1 MKLGKKSLF
10 SILFLG
16 QVFLISFVQAA
27 AQPDNSNTIKP
38 GRERLSMDLGWRFAL
53 GHAFDTEKDFNHGT
67 GFFSYFTK
75 TGYGD
80 GPAAADFDDR
90 AWRTVNLPHD
100 WAVELPFDSKGGHS
114 HGYKA
119 IGRPFPE
126 NSVGWYRKKFFIPK
140 ADLGRRIVIE
150 FDGVHRSSA
159 LFVNS
164 FYIGTEHSGYSSF
177 QYDITD
183 YLNYGSDNV
192 IAVRVD
198 VTMEEGWFYEGA
210 GIYRHVWLTKT
221 PPLHVAQYGTF
232 VFSEIGKKSAIITA
246 ATTVINE
253 GKKEAAFEI
262 LQTINNAAGKP
273 VAKRKLKKL
282 ILKPGEIKE
291 YRCTMKVKN
300 PNLWSLE
307 SPSLYNL
314 NTSLRSKKVTIDN
327 YQTTF
332 GIRSVRF
339 DPNEGFFLNGKNV
352 KLKGTNNHQD
362 HAGVGVALPDALQE
376 FRIARLKSMGCNAY
390 RCSHNPPT
398 PELLD
403 ACDRLGMLVLDEN
416 RLMGSSPE
424 HFQQL
429 ERLMLRDRNHPCVI
443 AWSLGNEEWAIEGNI
458 KGARIASTMQTFARR
473 LDPTRR
479 FTVAISGGWGSGI
492 STIIDVMGYNY
503 ISHGSVDE
511 HHKKFPNQP
520 GIGTEETTGS
530 GTRGIYEDDKP
541 NGHLAAMD
549 REPNGASIETGL
561 KFYDARPFIAG
572 LFYWTGYDYRGEPN
586 PLGWPQV
593 TTQYGIL
600 DTCGFPKDCFYY
612 LKSCWTDEPVL
623 HISPHWNFKGKEGQP
638 ISAWVYTN
646 CEEVELFLNDKSL
659 GRKPVPKLSHVEWD
673 APYEPGILLA
683 RGYVKDKEVI
693 TEKVETTGEPA
704 AIRLIPDRASIKAD
718 GRDVSVITVQVED
731 DKGRVVP
738 VAGNEITFNLQRP
751 AKILGVGN
759 GDPASHEPD
768 QFLNTIK
775 IEKISGLKM
784 SFTTNKQDFPEA
796 AYDFNDSIWAAFK
809 QAEEVNKPMKDT
821 LIIIR
826 ASFQLPAI
834 TDNTTITLFTKSI
847 CDNQTIYVNGHL
859 IAADI
864 KRNAPN
870 QDFKLAHNILKAGK
884 NIYTAIGTPFVKT
897 QQWENLNTNPGVVQI
912 FIPAETWK
920 RKVFNGL
927 AQIIVQSAQQPAEI
941 TLTATSPA
949 LQPATVN
956 IKMLPAT
963 LRPAVPEK

>member
-16 QVFLISFVQAA
+16 QVFLISFVQAM
-27 AQPDNSNTIKP
+27 AQPDNSDIIKP
-38 GRERLSMDLGWRFAL
+38 GRERLLMDLGWRFAL
-53 GHAFDTEKDFNHGT
+53 GHAFVAEKDFNYGT
-67 GFFSYFTK
+67 GYFSYFAK

-80 GPAAADFDDR
+80 GPAAGDFDDR
-90 AWRTVNLPHD
+90 AWRIVNLPHD
-100 WAVELPFDSKGGHS
+100 WAVELPFNSKGGHS
-114 HGYKA
+114 HGYRA

-140 ADLGRRIVIE
+140 SDLGRRIVIE
-150 FDGVHRSSA
+150 FDGVHRDST
-159 LFVNS
+159 LFINN
-164 FYIGTEHSGYSSF
+164 FYIGTEHCGYSSF

-183 YLNYGSDNV
+183 YLNYGGDNIIV
-192 IAVRVD
+192 VRVD

-232 VFSEIGKKSAIITA
+232 VTSEIGKNSATITA
-246 ATTVINE
+246 DTTVINE
-253 GKKEAAFEI
+253 GEKKAVFEI
-262 LQTINNAAGKP
+262 LQTINDPTGKP
-273 VAKRKLKKL
+273 VAKAKLKKL
-282 ILKPGEIKE
+282 TLKPGQTKE
-291 YRCTMKVKN
+291 YRCTMKIKN

-307 SPSLYNL
+307 SPSLYKL
-314 NTSLRSKKVTIDN
+314 NTSLRSKDRIIDN

-362 HAGVGVALPDALQE
+362 HAGVGVAVPDALQE
-376 FRIARLKSMGCNAY
+376 FRIARLKSMGSNAY

-429 ERLMLRDRNHPCVI
+429 ERLILRDRNHPCVI

-458 KGARIASTMQTFARR
+458 KGARIASTMQTFAKR

-479 FTVAISGGWGSGI
+479 ITVAISGGWGSGI
-492 STIIDVMGYNY
+492 STVIDVMGYNY
-503 ISHGSVDE
+503 IRHGSVDRQ
-511 HHKKFPNQP
+511 HAKFPNQP
-520 GIGTEETTGS
+520 GIGTEETIGS

-541 NGHLAAMD
+541 NGHLAAIA
-549 REPNGASIETGL
+549 RKPGGVSVATGL
-561 KFYDARPFIAG
+561 KFYDSRPFIAG
-572 LFYWTGYDYRGEPN
+572 LFYWTGFDYRGEPN

-593 TTQYGIL
+593 SSQYGIL
-600 DTCGFPKDCFYY
+600 DTCGFPKDSFYY
-612 LKSCWTDEPVL
+612 LKSWWTDEPVL
-623 HISPHWNFKGKEGQP
+623 HLLPHWNLKGKQGQP
-638 ISAWVYTN
+638 INIWAYTN
-646 CEEVELFLNDKSL
+646 CEEVELFLNGKSL
-659 GRKPVPKLSHVEWD
+659 GRKPVQKFSHVEWD
-673 APYEPGILLA
+673 AAYEPGTLLA
-683 RGYVKDKEVI
+683 RGYVKGKEVI

-704 AIRLIPDRASIKAD
+704 AVRLIPDRSSIKAD

-738 VAGNEITFNLQRP
+738 VADNEITFNLKGPGR
-751 AKILGVGN
+751 ILGVGN

-768 QFLNTIK
+768 QFLDTIK
-775 IEKISGLKM
+775 IEKINGLKM
-784 SFTTNKQDFPEA
+784 SFTPTKQDFPEA
-796 AYDFNDSIWAAFK
+796 AYDFDDSNWPAFK
-809 QAEEVNKPMKDT
+809 QTDQVNKPMKDT

-826 ASFQLPAI
+826 GSFQLPAV
-834 TDNTTITLFTKSI
+834 TDNTAVTLFTKSI
-847 CDNQTIYVNGHL
+847 CNKQTIYVNGHL

-870 QDFKLAHNILKAGK
+870 QDFKLAHDILKAGK
-884 NIYTAIGTPFVKT
+884 NVYTAVGTPFVKT
-897 QQWENLNTNPGVVQI
+897 HQWEELNIDPGVVQI
-912 FIPAETWK
+912 FTPAETWK

-927 AQIIVQSAQQPAEI
+927 AQIIVQSAQNPAEI
-941 TLTATSPA
+941 TLTATSPG
-949 LQPATVN
+949 LKPAA
-956 IKMLPAT
+956 IKIKT
-963 LRPAVPEK
+963 Q